1 MPAAHPTKPSSAS
14 GKTKEID
21 IVTNEAL
28 LHHHEAS
35 RLAKSWL
42 ASAYSSEDNDEE
54 QDDFEKTLTKNSSQ
68 FSET

>member
-1 MPAAHPTKPSSAS
+1 MPAAHPTKSYSAS

-54 QDDFEKTLTKNSSQ
+54 QDDFEKTLAKNSGQ